1 MIAIRGYRLERP
13 IGRGGMST
21 VYLALQESVQREV
34 ALKVLTSALAGE
46 EEFSQRFLHEA
57 RIAAGLRHPNIVHIY
72 DVAQDGDVHYIA
84 MEYLPGGP
92 LLTRR
97 RSLLPPPLAM
107 QMLRQIG
114 SALAYSHKRGVV
126 HRDIKPDN
134 ILLRDDGEAVL
145 TDFGIARAIDSHRMT
160 RTGSIVGTPHYMSPE
175 QARGAKLDGR
185 SDLYSLGIVLHEM
198 LTGAVPY
205 VADDP
210 LAVGIMHLSAP
221 LPRLPDHCAEF
232 QPILDRLL
240 AKDPN
245 QRFQSGEE
253 LLAATGQ
260 GLPVQIDH
268 AERPE
273 DRYADPRASRSKKR
287 EPVLGDGLLRA
298 TNASPLPPHREP
310 PPKRAAQGVRAG
322 FTRGLAVLVIFAVV
336 AWIVALSRD
345 HLPVSARTAR
355 LDAANQALLGQRL
368 DDDAQGL
375 GARSLFQTIL
385 AEDPDAQ
392 SAREGLRQVARA
404 YRDRAREAVNRGDWQ
419 SAANDLRQVEQLALP
434 TNEWR
439 EVKSQLEAQQQS
451 ESRLAELLQLAEEAT
466 LAGRIESDAQGIGAL
481 SYYAELLRLDS
492 GNAVALAGQRKALV
506 SVASRVDQAIAD
518 RRWTD
523 ADADIALIARADPL
537 HPDLARLQSSLADA
551 RDNFNVEIEKQL
563 DAAERALK
571 ARQLDPENP
580 QSAQALFGRVL
591 ADQPNNPMARDG
603 IQRVGKLLIEMA
615 DAEASNFQ
623 FDEADRWL
631 GIARKLQPAPS
642 GLDSFAMGLARRR
655 AAQESRTA
663 SRLQSDPGTLIASAY
678 RAMDAGHWLE
688 PPGSSAFD
696 LLRGVLSSDPAN
708 AEAKRAMCDMRQRLL
723 SQLNGHLDANRP
735 VSAWKD
741 WVILEAIGQS
751 ATDLQSISDRL
762 TASLLGYVAEQLGQ
776 GNLETAER
784 AFEHAAEL
792 QPNHRDLPS
801 LQARLE
807 TARQGSGEGTRP
819 DRASNR

>member
-72 DVAQDGDVHYIA
+72 DVAQDGNVHYIA

-92 LLTRR
+92 LLNRR
-97 RSLLPPPLAM
+97 RNQLPPTQAL
-107 QMLRQIG
+107 QILRQIG

-134 ILLRDDGEAVL
+134 ILLRDDGDAVL

-175 QARGAKLDGR
+175 QARGAVLDGR

-221 LPRLPDHCAEF
+221 LPRLPEHCTDF

-253 LLAATGQ
+253 LLAAINA
-260 GLPVQIDH
+260 GLPAQIDH
-268 AERPE
+268 A
-273 DRYADPRASRSKKR
+273 DRANDRHAYPRASWSEKR
-287 EPVLGDGLLRA
+287 EPVLGDGLLSA
-298 TNASPLPPHREP
+298 ASVARSPHRGEP
-310 PPKRAAQGVRAG
+310 PAKRTVHAVGAWM
-322 FTRGLAVLVIFAVV
+322 TRGLAALAIVVVV
-336 AWIVALSRD
+336 AWIVLLARE
-345 HLPVSARTAR
+345 HFPVSARTAR

-404 YRDRAREAVNRGDWQ
+404 YRDRAKEAITRGDWQ
-419 SAANDLRQVEQLALP
+419 SVADDLRQVEQLALP
-434 TNEWR
+434 AHEWD
-439 EVKSQLEAQQQS
+439 EVRSQLEAHQQS
-451 ESRLAELLQLAEEAT
+451 ESRLAELLQHAEDAMLE
-466 LAGRIESDAQGIGAL
+466 GRIESDSQGSGAL
-481 SYYAELLRLDS
+481 AYYAELLRLDS
-492 GNAVALAGQRKALV
+492 ENVVALAGQRKALA
-506 SVASRVDQAIAD
+506 SVAARVSQAIAD

-523 ADADIALIARADPL
+523 ADADIALIARADPS
-537 HPDLARLQSSLADA
+537 HPDLARLQATLADA
-551 RDNFNVEIEKQL
+551 RDRFSIQIEALL
-563 DAAERALK
+563 DAAERAV
-571 ARQLDPENP
+571 RDRHFDPDSTD
-580 QSAQALFGRVL
+580 SAQSLFGRVL

-603 IQRVGKLLIEMA
+603 MQRVGKLLIEMA
-615 DAEASNFQ
+615 DAKASNFE
-623 FDEADRWL
+623 FDEADRWV
-631 GIARKLQPAPS
+631 GIARKLQPAPE
-642 GLDSFAMGLARRR
+642 GLDSFAMGLVRRR
-655 AAQESRTA
+655 AAQRSRTE
-663 SRLQSDPGTLIASAY
+663 SRLQSDPGTLVASAY
-678 RAMDAGHWLE
+678 QAMDAGRWLE

-696 LLRGVLSSDPAN
+696 MLRAVLSSDPAN
-708 AEAKRAMCDMRQRLL
+708 AEANRAMREMRQRLL
-723 SQLNGHLDANRP
+723 AQVNGHLDANRP
-735 VSAWKD
+735 MSAWKD
-741 WVILEAIGQS
+741 WVILEAVGQP
-751 ATDLQSISDRL
+751 ATDLQTVSARL
-762 TASLLGYVAEQLGQ
+762 TSSLLGYVAEQLGQ
-776 GNLETAER
+776 GNLDNAER

-807 TARQGSGEGTRP
+807 TARQGMGEGTQT
-819 DRASNR
+819 DRVSNR